1 MEEKRSD
8 SQYWE
13 EEEEDMN
20 TYSDYEA
27 PTLDDDPHLG
37 ESLSE
42 SSDCEHIGNG
52 IPCKFYNRTECK
64 NGYACRFSHAPDKKS
79 ERDAL

>member
-1 MEEKRSD
+1 
-8 SQYWE
+8 
-13 EEEEDMN
+13 MN
-20 TYSDYEA
+20 SYSDYEA
-27 PTLDDDPHLG
+27 PALVDDPEPG

-42 SSDCEHIGNG
+42 SSDCEHAGNG

-64 NGYACRFSHAPDKKS
+64 NGHACLYSHAPDQKS

>member
-27 PTLDDDPHLG
+27 PTLEDDPRLG

-42 SSDCEHIGNG
+42 SSDCEHTGNG